1 MDRPSIHRHV
11 FRKSAIEGGTIR
23 FQIQTLVEQ
32 PYRTGGTLMARNVWI
47 NDNWSTD
54 KVGICV
60 FSHLLHGPGELVSR
74 NDRKVGPVIS
84 FKDFDIGV
92 ANS

>member
-1 MDRPSIHRHV
+1 
-11 FRKSAIEGGTIR
+11 
-23 FQIQTLVEQ
+23 
-32 PYRTGGTLMARNVWI
+32 MARNVWI

>member
-1 MDRPSIHRHV
+1 M
-11 FRKSAIEGGTIR
+11 
-23 FQIQTLVEQ
+23 
-32 PYRTGGTLMARNVWI
+32 TGNVWI

-54 KVGICV
+54 KARICF
-60 FSHLLHGPGELVSR
+60 FSHLLYGAGELVSR
-74 NDRKVGPVIS
+74 NDRKVGPVVS